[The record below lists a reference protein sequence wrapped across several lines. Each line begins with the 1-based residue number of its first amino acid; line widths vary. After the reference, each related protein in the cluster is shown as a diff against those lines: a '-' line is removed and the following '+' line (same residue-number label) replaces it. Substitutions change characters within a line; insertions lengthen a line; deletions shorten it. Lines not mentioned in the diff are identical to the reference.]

1 MTHKIKF
8 IVFGMVVGIS
18 ISFMFISNGYSQNI
32 HGTVFDEEGNA
43 VGGVRVSIPS
53 SGLATFTDGNGTFTL
68 SVDSS
73 GNYTIEFE
81 RLGYYKISRDVNV
94 KSEGLILNPVMIV
107 DPISLPSV
115 IVTAKPQPSVLGE
128 TPYSVSVI
136 EGRELER
143 FRGQNVI
150 SSLARSR
157 GVTAI
162 SNGVISQKPVIRG
175 LGFQRVV
182 ILENGIR
189 HETQQWDDDD
199 TPGIDAM
206 GDQRIEIV
214 RGPGSVL
221 YGSDALG
228 GVINIMQNYASVPHS
243 ESSRMS
249 GKLGLNGFSNNR
261 QIAGALSL
269 NGFFD
274 PLSYNLQFSLRKS
287 GNVRTP
293 TGVLNNTGVEETN
306 GHGNISFTNNLGDV
320 RMGFSHFD
328 QVREILPELE
338 EEGEEPYQTTKH
350 SRFFLT
356 YKNNLSPLKWDISSV
371 YQINDVAEYEDE
383 KEIEPRINLRL
394 NTLSFDVKTHHN
406 GIVGSIGTIGTNF
419 QFQRNKTLG
428 EESLI
433 PAYRQYTVAGFLFEE
448 FQGKNFNYSTGVRY
462 DLRLLKTDFN
472 AELEVPAHQKT
483 FQALT
488 ASFGGLWH
496 VSRYVTLMLNGGKG
510 WRSPVAEELFINGLE
525 EGSLRYKI
533 GNRNLRPEESFS
545 LEAGSR
551 FSLSHVSGNVSVFYN
566 HINHYIYMAATG
578 QVDTTTSAEKFEHRQ
593 ANVNIW
599 GSELDVRYH
608 MLSALFIS
616 AGMDLIWGKNMDTHT
631 WLPLFPPHRIILG
644 IEYRPHLFSFLKN
657 PRICVDAKIYF
668 DQTTVDIHE
677 DSTPGYTLFDLMIGF
692 DLMLNQNP
700 IYVDMIISNIFNK
713 SYRDHLSLYKKYALN
728 PGIDAA
734 LKISIPFKVIN

>member
-1 MTHKIKF
+1 
-8 IVFGMVVGIS
+8 MVIGIS
-18 ISFMFISNGYSQNI
+18 ISFLFVSIGYSQDI
-32 HGTVFDEEGNA
+32 RGTVFDEEGNA

-53 SGLATFTDGNGTFTL
+53 LGLATFTDGNGSFNL
-68 SVDSS
+68 SVDTA

-81 RLGYYKISRDVNV
+81 RLGYYKISREVNV
-94 KSEGLILNPVMIV
+94 KSEGIILNPVMIV

-115 IVTAKPQPSVLGE
+115 IVTAKPQPSTLEE

-150 SSLARSR
+150 SSLERIR
-157 GVTAI
+157 GVTTI

-182 ILENGIR
+182 ILENGVR

-228 GVINIMQNYASVPHS
+228 GVINILQNYTSVPRLD
-243 ESSRMS
+243 SSSMS

-269 NGFFD
+269 HGFVS

-287 GNVRTP
+287 GDIRTP

-306 GHGNISFTNNLGDV
+306 GHGNISITNNLGDV

-328 QVREILPELE
+328 QLREILPELE
-338 EEGEEPYQTTKH
+338 EEGEEPHQTTKH

-356 YKNNLSPLKWDISSV
+356 YKKNQSALKWDISSV

-383 KEIEPRINLRL
+383 DEIDPRINLK
-394 NTLSFDVKTHHN
+394 LSTFSLDVKTHHN
-406 GIVGSIGTIGTNF
+406 GIFGSIGTIGTNL
-419 QFQRNKTLG
+419 QIQRNKTLG
-428 EESLI
+428 EEPLI
-433 PAYRQYTVAGFLFEE
+433 PNYRQYTIAGFLFEE
-448 FQGKNFNYSTGVRY
+448 FQGKDFNYSTGVRY

-472 AELEVPAHQKT
+472 AELDVPAQQKT

-488 ASFGGLWH
+488 ASLGGLWH
-496 VSRYVTLMLNGGKG
+496 VSREVTLMLNGGKG

-545 LEAGSR
+545 VEAGTR
-551 FSLSHVSGNVSVFYN
+551 FSLSHLIGNVSVFYN
-566 HINHYIYMAATG
+566 HIRHYIYLTSTG
-578 QVDTTTSAEKFEHRQ
+578 QVDTATSTEKFEHRQ
-593 ANVNIW
+593 ANVDIW
-599 GSELDVRYH
+599 GSEVDVRYH
-608 MLSALFIS
+608 LLSALYIS
-616 AGMDLIWGKNMDTHT
+616 AGLDLIWGKNMDTRT

-644 IEYRPHLFSFLKN
+644 IEYRPHLLPFVKN

-668 DQTTVDIHE
+668 DQTRVDIYE
-677 DSTPGYTLFDLMIGF
+677 DSTPGYTLFDLIVGF
-692 DLMLNQNP
+692 DIMLKQNP
-700 IYVDMIISNIFNK
+700 IYVDIVINNLFNK
-713 SYRDHLSLYKKYALN
+713 SYRDHLSLYKKFALN